1 MPLQRITFKPGIN
14 RENTNYANEGG
25 WFSMDKVRFRS
36 GSPQKIGGWI
46 PAATGTYQGIGRA
59 LINWS
64 TLVSENLI
72 GIGTHLRYYINY
84 GQTYYNITPLRATAT
99 GLSNP
104 FATTN
109 GSTTVTVTDSAH
121 GAQAGDFVL
130 FSGASAVGGITADAL
145 NRTTGYQVTS
155 YVDANTY
162 TITVDTAATSTT
174 TGGGTVTAQYEIG
187 VGLAA
192 YSAGNGWGAGVWNG
206 PVLGTNSTTLTGT
219 SPILLDDN
227 DTTINVT
234 STSGFPAT
242 GKVLIDAEVISYTG
256 VTATSFTG
264 CTRGVDE
271 TTAAYHSQRM
281 TAPATYAPVYVYEVV
296 STTGTT
302 GWGEAS
308 STEFGVGQQLRL
320 WSHDNYGQDL
330 VIAPRGGGIYYWAK
344 NTSTFPRAV
353 LLKDALG
360 GGHTY
365 VPEKVSAIM
374 TSDVSRMLVA
384 LGSNP
389 YPTTSSSD
397 FDPMVVRWSDME
409 DPTNW
414 IPSDSSQAGDI
425 RLSTGSF
432 IVTGAKM
439 KQELLIWTDAALYS
453 MQYEGLPDVW
463 HVDMIMSNL
472 SIMSPNAVALVNNIA
487 FWMGVDKFYSYN
499 GRVDTLAC
507 SVRQYVFN
515 DLAAAQAYQTFAGT
529 NEGYTE
535 VWWFYVSNAEV
546 SSAAAEGRN
555 PTPDKYV
562 VYNHLEN
569 IWYYGTMRRTA
580 WLDAPLQRGPLACV
594 GDTEEGVLV
603 LHEQG
608 NDDQTTSS
616 PQPIEA
622 YIQSSDFDIGEGND
636 FMFVWRMLPDISFDG
651 STTTAP
657 TATLTLYPRQN
668 SGAPYGTA
676 DGGSVVS
683 AQTYSVNVKAYTV
696 QEFTQQLS
704 VRVRGRQMAMRVG
717 STGLGVQW
725 QLGAPR
731 IDARIDGRKS

>member
-1 MPLQRITFKPGIN
+1 MPLQRIVFKPGIN

-36 GSPQKIGGWI
+36 GSPQKIGGWV
-46 PAATGTYQGIGRA
+46 PAATGVFQGIGRN

-64 TLVSENLI
+64 TLVGENLI
-72 GIGTHLRYYINY
+72 GLGTHIRYYLNY
-84 GQTYYNITPLRATAT
+84 GQTYHNITPLRATAT

-104 FATTN
+104 FTTVN
-109 GSTTVTVTDSAH
+109 GSTTVTVTDTAH
-121 GAQAGDFVL
+121 GASAGDFVVIL
-130 FSGASAVGGITADAL
+130 GASAVGGISADVL
-145 NRTTGYQVTS
+145 NRTDGFQITAYI
-155 YVDANTY
+155 DANTY
-162 TITVDTAATSTT
+162 TITVPSAATSSA
-174 TGGGTVTAQYEIG
+174 TGGGTVTIRYEIAA
-187 VGLAA
+187 GLAA

-206 PVLGTNSTTLTGT
+206 PILGTNSTTLTGT
-219 SPILLDDN
+219 SPTLLNDS

-234 STSGFPAT
+234 STAGFPAAGT
-242 GKVLIDAEVISYTG
+242 VLIDAEIITYSGKTG
-256 VTATSFTG
+256 TSFTG
-264 CTRGVDE
+264 CTRGTSE
-271 TTAAYHSQRM
+271 TTAAYHAQRM
-281 TAPATYAPVYVYEVV
+281 TAPATYAPIYVYEVLAV
-296 STTGTT
+296 SGAT
-302 GWGEAS
+302 GWGEA
-308 STEFGVGQQLRL
+308 TATDFGIGQQLRL
-320 WSHDNYGQDL
+320 WSSDNYGQDL
-330 VIAPRGGGIYYWAK
+330 VFAPRGGGIYYWEK

-365 VPEKVSAIM
+365 VPEKVNMIM
-374 TSDVSRMLVA
+374 TSDTSRMLVA
-384 LGSNP
+384 LGANP

-397 FDPMVVRWSDME
+397 FDPMLVRWSDME

-414 IPSDSSQAGDI
+414 VPSDTSQAGDI

-439 KQELLIWTDAALYS
+439 KQELLVWTDAALYS
-453 MQYEGLPDVW
+453 MQYEGPPDVW
-463 HVDMIMSNL
+463 HIDMIMSNL
-472 SIMSPNAVALVNNIA
+472 SIISPNAVALVNNIA
-487 FWMGVDKFYSYN
+487 FWMGVDKFYTYN

-507 SVRQYVFN
+507 SLRQYVYN

-535 VWWFYVSNAEV
+535 VWWFYVSNDEV
-546 SSAAAEGRN
+546 ANATAQGRN

-569 IWYYGTMRRTA
+569 IWYYGTMRRSA
-580 WLDAPLQRGPLACV
+580 WLDSPLQSGPLACV
-594 GDTEEGVLV
+594 GDSTEGVLV

-616 PQPIEA
+616 PQAITA
-622 YIQSSDFDIGEGND
+622 YIQSSDFDIGDGND

-651 STTTAP
+651 STTVNPA
-657 TATLTLYPRQN
+657 ATLSLYPRQN
-668 SGAPYGTA
+668 SGSPYGTVG
-676 DGGSVVS
+676 GGSVIS
-683 AQTYSVNVKAYTV
+683 AQTYSANVKSYTV

-704 VRVRGRQMAMRVG
+704 VRVRGRQMAMRVE

-731 IDARIDGRKS
+731 IDARLDGRKS